1 MTDSSKVA
9 LLGLDRAELTSLVES
24 LGEPAYRG
32 QQLRDAIY
40 RQRVEAVEEIST
52 LSQSLRGKLTEKG
65 VSVGLPRIAQRFVSQ
80 DGTVRYL
87 VALADGQ
94 SVETVWMPEGDG
106 GEAGDG
112 SEAGEL
118 AERFAE
124 SDSSGTSGAR
134 APIEKQEPIEALKRC
149 ATQKLTDQ
157 TPDRKQ
163 EQEPGWR
170 QEQKPERGREEKQK
184 SGCGQ
189 EQIRDR
195 GQQDSDRGQ
204 QHDSDQRQGQRYGSD
219 QRQSQRRVQ
228 GQNQGRSTICISSQ
242 VGCAVDCQFCL
253 TALLGVKRNLSS
265 GEIVGQVCAVL
276 KDQQVSPPEDRINL
290 VFMGMGEP
298 FLNYENF
305 VKAARLLV
313 EEVGIA
319 ERRMTVSTAGIVPR
333 IHDFGAEKIRPK
345 LAISLN
351 ASNDALRT
359 RLMPLNKKW
368 NLEMLMAAAKEYPLR
383 TREWITFEYV
393 LLGGVNDGPENAREV
408 VELLRGMRCKVNLI
422 ALNPG
427 PGIEFATPDRERVVE
442 FQKILRE
449 SGVPAYVRRPR
460 GRDIYAACGQLKRTV
475 EIATAPAQ

>member
-1 MTDSSKVA
+1 MSDRKLTMMDGKKIADRGSA
-9 LLGLDRAELTSLVES
+9 TLLGMERTEVEGLVEQA
-24 LGEPAYRG
+24 GEPSYRV
-32 QQLRDAIY
+32 QQLMESLY
-40 RQRVEAVEEIST
+40 RQRVQSVEEIST
-52 LSQSLRGKLTEKG
+52 IPRGFREALARDG
-65 VSVGLPRIAQRFVSQ
+65 FGVGLPVVEKKFVSQ

-87 VALADGQ
+87 MGFPDGQ

-106 GEAGDG
+106 GEAWDG

-118 AERFAE
+118 AER
-124 SDSSGTSGAR
+124 
-134 APIEKQEPIEALKRC
+134 LN
-149 ATQKLTDQ
+149 
-157 TPDRKQ
+157 
-163 EQEPGWR
+163 
-170 QEQKPERGREEKQK
+170 ERNQ
-184 SGCGQ
+184 
-189 EQIRDR
+189 R
-195 GQQDSDRGQ
+195 GS
-204 QHDSDQRQGQRYGSD
+204 
-219 QRQSQRRVQ
+219 Q

-253 TALLGVKRNLSS
+253 TALLGVKRNLTA

-276 KDQQVSPPEDRINL
+276 KDQKMSPPEDRINL
-290 VFMGMGEP
+290 VFMGQGEP

-305 VKAARLLV
+305 VRAARLLV

-333 IHDFGAEKIRPK
+333 IRDLGGERIRPK

-351 ASNDALRT
+351 ASNDELRT

-368 NLEMLMAAAKEYPLR
+368 NLAMLMDAAKAYPLR

-408 VELLRGMRCKVNLI
+408 AELLRGLRCKVNLI

-427 PGIEFATPDRERVVE
+427 PGIEFSTPAPERVE
-442 FQKILRE
+442 AFQAILRQA
-449 SGVPAYVRRPR
+449 GIPAFVRRPR

-475 EIATAPAQ
+475 ETVSAAEP

>member
-1 MTDSSKVA
+1 MDEPKTSS
-9 LLGLDRAELTSLVES
+9 LLGLNREELTALVSEA
-24 LGEPAYRG
+24 GEPGYRAR
-32 QQLRDAIY
+32 QVMDAVY
-40 RQRVEAVEEIST
+40 RQRVESLAEIST
-52 LSQSLRGKLTEKG
+52 LPLQFRDWLEQNGITVGAARTENK
-65 VSVGLPRIAQRFVSQ
+65 FVSN

-87 VALADGQ
+87 IAFADGQ

-118 AERFAE
+118 AEAE
-124 SDSSGTSGAR
+124 T
-134 APIEKQEPIEALKRC
+134 
-149 ATQKLTDQ
+149 T
-157 TPDRKQ
+157 RK
-163 EQEPGWR
+163 W
-170 QEQKPERGREEKQK
+170 
-184 SGCGQ
+184 
-189 EQIRDR
+189 
-195 GQQDSDRGQ
+195 
-204 QHDSDQRQGQRYGSD
+204 
-219 QRQSQRRVQ
+219 
-228 GQNQGRSTICISSQ
+228 GRSTICVSSQ

-253 TALLGVKRNLSS
+253 TALLGVKRNLTA

-276 KDQQVSPPEDRINL
+276 KDQKVSPPEDRINL

-313 EEVGIA
+313 ECVGIA

-333 IHDFGAEKIRPK
+333 IHDFGGEQIRPK

-368 NLEMLMAAAKEYPLR
+368 NLEMLIAAARDFPLR

-393 LLGGVNDGPENAREV
+393 LLEGVNDCPENAKEV
-408 VELLRGMRCKVNLI
+408 AELLRGLRCKVNLI

-427 PGIEFATPDRERVVE
+427 PGIDFATPSEERVVA

-449 SGVPAYVRRPR
+449 TGIPAFVRRPR

-475 EIATAPAQ
+475 EDATLSVPQLQVVSPTPKG

>member
-1 MTDSSKVA
+1 MKDSSQIA
-9 LLGLDRAELTSLVES
+9 LLGLDRGELISLVES
-24 LGEPAYRG
+24 VGERPYRAR
-32 QQLRDAIY
+32 QIAEAVY
-40 RQRVEAVEEIST
+40 RQRVESIEQIST
-52 LSQSLRGKLTEKG
+52 LSQELRAKLVEKG
-65 VSVGLPRIAQRFVSQ
+65 VSIDVPRIEQRFVSQ

-87 VALADGQ
+87 VGFADGQ

-112 SEAGEL
+112 SEAGEQ
-118 AERFAE
+118 A
-124 SDSSGTSGAR
+124 DSFVPSTAAAKAAVDFVATDGAAGSR
-134 APIEKQEPIEALKRC
+134 AL
-149 ATQKLTDQ
+149 
-157 TPDRKQ
+157 
-163 EQEPGWR
+163 
-170 QEQKPERGREEKQK
+170 
-184 SGCGQ
+184 S
-189 EQIRDR
+189 
-195 GQQDSDRGQ
+195 S
-204 QHDSDQRQGQRYGSD
+204 QGSRS
-219 QRQSQRRVQ
+219 RSS
-228 GQNQGRSTICISSQ
+228 GRSTICISSQ

-253 TALLGVKRNLSS
+253 TALLGVKRNLTA

-276 KDQQVSPPEDRINL
+276 KDQNVSPPEDRVNL

-319 ERRMTVSTAGIVPR
+319 ERRMTVSTAGIVAR
-333 IHDFGAEKIRPK
+333 IHDLGDEKIRPK

-368 NLEMLMAAAKEYPLR
+368 NLEMLIAAAREYPLR

-393 LLGGVNDGPENAREV
+393 LLGGMNDTPENAKEV
-408 VELLRGMRCKVNLI
+408 VELLKGMRCKVNLI

-427 PGIEFATPDRERVVE
+427 PGIDFTTPGVERVTE
-442 FQKILRE
+442 FQNILRA
-449 SGVPAYVRRPR
+449 GGIPAFVRHPR

-475 EIATAPAQ
+475 ETATAPAQLSPSVSPELTR